1 VNDAI
6 ITAIHLTIYCTL
18 NPIPVNYKMGN
29 GTNVYDE
36 LCIAEPF
43 LLAVGYFGYSGCT
56 YSTFQLSE
64 QGWKP

>member
-18 NPIPVNYKMGN
+18 NPTPVNYKMGN
-29 GTNVYDE
+29 GTNDE
-36 LCIAEPF
+36 LFIAEPF

-56 YSTFQLSE
+56 YSTFLLSD
-64 QGWKP
+64 Q